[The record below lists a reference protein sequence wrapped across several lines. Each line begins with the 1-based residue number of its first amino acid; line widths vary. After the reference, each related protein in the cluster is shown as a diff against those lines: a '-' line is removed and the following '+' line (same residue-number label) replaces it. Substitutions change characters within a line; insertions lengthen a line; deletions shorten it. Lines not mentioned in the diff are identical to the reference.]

1 MGSKVDE
8 QRCETSTD
16 VFMSLKAVRRADQ
29 MPIFEDMVLTDT
41 IEINTTPEK
50 VFQFLT
56 GIVDSEGY
64 QAWHKKNHVAFRFIK
79 GSSWKVGSVMVAEEY
94 IHGKLHKLKFV
105 VTKVVP
111 NEKIEYAPT
120 SWLLRKYFPKNEF
133 TIEAQGEGCRF
144 IASGTYRIGWIG
156 KTLFKKKL
164 EEGLSSIQRHMKEE
178 GEHLKRI
185 LENNA

>member
-1 MGSKVDE
+1 
-8 QRCETSTD
+8 
-16 VFMSLKAVRRADQ
+16 
-29 MPIFEDMVLTDT
+29 MPIFEDRVLTDT

-64 QAWHKKNHVAFRFIK
+64 RAWHKKDHVAFRFIK
-79 GSSWKVGSVMVAEEY
+79 GTPWTVGSVVVAEEY

-105 VTKVVP
+105 VTKVVT

-120 SWLLRKYFPKNEF
+120 SWLLRKYFPHNEF
-133 TIEAQGEGCRF
+133 TIEPQGEGCRF

-164 EEGLSSIQRHMKEE
+164 EEGLSRIQRHMKEE
-178 GEHLKRI
+178 GENLKRI
-185 LENNA
+185 LESGV